1 MCLQDEFYPKSL
13 EYIPERWIK
22 GHEMESK
29 AHPYV
34 MLPFGFGPRMCI
46 GRRLAEMEM
55 WQLTAKVLQ
64 ILNEESTALVIFVN
78 VLISSCKI
86 SESNTITKTLAAS
99 SGSSMLL
106 TSLYD

>member
-64 ILNEESTALVIFVN
+64 ILQMKSQQHW
-78 VLISSCKI
+78 
-86 SESNTITKTLAAS
+86 
-99 SGSSMLL
+99 
-106 TSLYD
+106 